1 MVLKVIPF
9 LVLACPGWVSKHNGS
24 NIFSTFANYFNRH
37 MRIFQFILMLVL
49 TIAVVT
55 GCNSGGKKDQNLP
68 ADIVNN
74 PKSADGNESK
84 KGVPRI
90 AFKNTEHD
98 FGRVIEGEKITYAF
112 KFTNS
117 GSGNLVI
124 TNVSSSCGCTVPEFT
139 KDPVKPG
146 ENGNIKVT
154 FDSKNRRG
162 FQNKTV
168 TVVTNTQPNTK
179 VLRIKAQVIEPEN
192 F

>member
-1 MVLKVIPF
+1 MRFIQNILILIFIAAITLSCNNNNKD
-9 LVLACPGWVSKHNGS
+9 NG
-24 NIFSTFANYFNRH
+24 
-37 MRIFQFILMLVL
+37 
-49 TIAVVT
+49 
-55 GCNSGGKKDQNLP
+55 NLP
-68 ADIVNN
+68 SDIVNN
-74 PKSADGNESK
+74 PKSAGEENR
-84 KGVPRI
+84 KGVPAI
-90 AFKNTEHD
+90 SFENDVHD

-117 GSGNLVI
+117 GDGNLVI

-146 ENGNIKVT
+146 EQGNIKVT

-168 TVVTNTQPNTK
+168 TVVSNTQPNTN
-179 VLRIKAQVIEPEN
+179 VLRIKAQVIEPEK

>member
-1 MVLKVIPF
+1 MLILFVAIVA
-9 LVLACPGWVSKHNGS
+9 ACNH
-24 NIFSTFANYFNRH
+24 
-37 MRIFQFILMLVL
+37 
-49 TIAVVT
+49 
-55 GCNSGGKKDQNLP
+55 GGNNNNNLP

-74 PKSADGNESK
+74 PKSADGEESK
-84 KGVPRI
+84 GGVPQI
-90 AFKNTEHD
+90 TFKNSEHD

-112 KFTNS
+112 KFTNT

-124 TNVSSSCGCTVPEFT
+124 TNVSSSCGCTVPEYT
-139 KDPVKPG
+139 NDPVQPG

-154 FDSKNRRG
+154 FDSQNRKG

-168 TVVTNTQPNTK
+168 TVVSNTQPNTK